1 MLSARRRR
9 PRVPSFQ
16 CGDLVEIRA
25 ESEIL
30 GTLDS
35 QGKLEGIPFMPEMAK
50 YCGRRFRVH
59 RRAQR
64 VFLDHH
70 YYVAGMKGAVLLE
83 DVRCEGASHG
93 GCQMGCLLFWRDS
106 WLKHVDATDAAEHAG
121 EAPCCSGSG
130 GLTITEGDRFR
141 CQATELIRA
150 TSPLPWWDARQY
162 VRDLTSRDLT
172 LTQLARMLGLLACNK
187 LRGMFGL
194 GRHGMIAGRQG
205 HRAGDRLNLQP
216 GEIVEVKGKKEIEAT
231 LDEHG
236 RTGGL
241 GFAAEM
247 LDCCGRRYRVAKR
260 VDRVVLE
267 WSGEM
272 RPIRDT
278 VILEGVTCNGLSRRG
293 CPRNC
298 FQLWREAWL
307 KRVA

>member
-1 MLSARRRR
+1 MLFASKRCRRT
-9 PRVPSFQ
+9 PSFRR
-16 CGDLVEIRA
+16 GDLVEIRA

-30 GTLDS
+30 DTLDS
-35 QGKLEGIPFMPEMAK
+35 QGKLEGIPFTPEMGK

-64 VFLDHH
+64 VFLDRH

-83 DVRCEGASHG
+83 DVRCDGASHS
-93 GCQMGCLLFWRDS
+93 GCQMGCLLFWKDA
-106 WLKHVDATDAAEHAG
+106 WLKHANATDPG
-121 EAPCCSGSG
+121 EQAQKPPRCAQSG
-130 GLTITEGDRFR
+130 GLTITGGDRFR
-141 CQATELIRA
+141 CQATELIHA
-150 TSPLPWWDARQY
+150 SSPLRWWDPRQY
-162 VRDLTSRDLT
+162 LRDLASRDLT
-172 LTQLARMLGLLACNK
+172 PTQLVRMLLLLACNK

-194 GRHGMIAGRQG
+194 GRHGMIAGQRG
-205 HRAGDRLNLQP
+205 NRPGGPLNLQP
-216 GEIVEVKGKKEIEAT
+216 GELVQVKSKKEIEAT

-247 LDCCGRRYRVAKR
+247 LDCCGLQYRVAKR
-260 VDRVVLE
+260 VDRVILE
-267 WSGEM
+267 WSGKM

-293 CPRNC
+293 CPRDC

-307 KRVA
+307 ERVA

>member
-1 MLSARRRR
+1 
-9 PRVPSFQ
+9 
-16 CGDLVEIRA
+16 
-25 ESEIL
+25 
-30 GTLDS
+30 
-35 QGKLEGIPFMPEMAK
+35 
-50 YCGRRFRVH
+50 
-59 RRAQR
+59 
-64 VFLDHH
+64 
-70 YYVAGMKGAVLLE
+70 
-83 DVRCEGASHG
+83 
-93 GCQMGCLLFWRDS
+93 
-106 WLKHVDATDAAEHAG
+106 
-121 EAPCCSGSG
+121 
-130 GLTITEGDRFR
+130 
-141 CQATELIRA
+141 
-150 TSPLPWWDARQY
+150 
-162 VRDLTSRDLT
+162 
-172 LTQLARMLGLLACNK
+172 MLGLLACNK

-194 GRHGMIAGRQG
+194 RRHGMITGPQG
-205 HRAGDRLNLQP
+205 NAAGDRLNLQP

-260 VDRVVLE
+260 VDRIVLE

-293 CPRNC
+293 CPRDC